1 MASEDERNEVLNRL
15 RDAVSRLEGGMD
27 PGLVPEVG
35 TNLAYAVPGARSPS
49 EVAAVEGRIVRLKGK
64 VHPVGDVA
72 FGASDHMA
80 RVVLTALKFDP
91 RVRAA
96 GNVRFS
102 EEAVERLQDLLL
114 EVCEFDRR
122 KEPPGV
128 STMDWGV
135 AHCCREGV
143 PDVIFDRGAVGKEP
157 MIRILGEDPETVA
170 KRIIQLGQRLMM
182 QKGNSSRD

>member
-1 MASEDERNEVLNRL
+1 MASEAEKQEVLKHLSDAVARL
-15 RDAVSRLEGGMD
+15 REGM
-27 PGLVPEVG
+27 PLSLVPEVG
-35 TNLAYAVPGARSPS
+35 SNLAYAVPGARSPA

-64 VHPVGDVA
+64 VHPVGEVA

-80 RVVLTALKFDP
+80 RVVLTAMRFDP
-91 RVRAA
+91 LIRAA

-102 EEAVERLQDLLL
+102 EEAVGELEDLLL

-135 AHCCREGV
+135 ARCCRDGV

-157 MIRILGEDPETVA
+157 MIRILGEDPETVV
-170 KRIIQLGQRLMM
+170 KRILQLGQRMA
-182 QKGNSSRD
+182 RD

>member
-1 MASEDERNEVLNRL
+1 MASEAERKEVLRQL
-15 RDAVSRLEGGMD
+15 RDAVARLREGMSLL
-27 PGLVPEVG
+27 LVPEVG
-35 TNLAYAVPGARSPS
+35 TNLAYAVPGARSPA

-64 VHPVGDVA
+64 VHPVGEVA

-80 RVVLTALKFDP
+80 RVVLTAMRFDP
-91 RVRAA
+91 LIRAA

-102 EEAVERLQDLLL
+102 EEALGQLHGLLL
-114 EVCEFDRR
+114 EVCEFDRQ

-143 PDVIFDRGAVGKEP
+143 PDAIFDHGAVGKEP
-157 MIRILGEDPETVA
+157 MIRILGEDPEMVA
-170 KRIIQLGQRLMM
+170 KRMIQLGQRLE
-182 QKGNSSRD
+182 KTG

>member
-1 MASEDERNEVLNRL
+1 MASKEEREEVLQRLGDAVVRL
-15 RDAVSRLEGGMD
+15 RDGMA
-27 PGLVPEVG
+27 PGLIPEVG
-35 TNLAYAVPGARSPS
+35 TNLAYAVPGARSPAD
-49 EVAAVEGRIVRLKGK
+49 VAAVEGRIVRLKGK
-64 VHPVGDVA
+64 VHPVGKVA

-80 RVVLTALKFDP
+80 RAVLTAMRFDP

-102 EEAVERLQDLLL
+102 EEAVERLEEMLLS
-114 EVCEFDRR
+114 VCEFDRG

-135 AHCCREGV
+135 ASCCREEV

-157 MIRILGEDPETVA
+157 MIRILGEDPEVVA
-170 KRIIQLGQRLMM
+170 KRMIQLGRRLTM
-182 QKGNSSRD
+182 QPKNHS

>member
-1 MASEDERNEVLNRL
+1 MATEEERKEVLRRL
-15 RDAVSRLEGGMD
+15 RDAVSLLVAGMD

-35 TNLAYAVPGARSPS
+35 TNLVYAVSGARSPG

-80 RVVLTALKFDP
+80 RVVLTALRFDP
-91 RVRAA
+91 RIRAA

-102 EEAVERLQDLLL
+102 GEAVERLEDLLL

-135 AHCCREGV
+135 AHCCRESV
-143 PDVIFDRGAVGKEP
+143 PDVIYDRGGVGKEA
-157 MIRILGEDPETVA
+157 MIRILGEDPGTVA
-170 KRIIQLGQRLMM
+170 SRIIQLGQRLRM
-182 QKGNSSRD
+182 QGEHPE

>member
-1 MASEDERNEVLNRL
+1 MASEEERKEVLKRL
-15 RDAVSRLEGGMD
+15 RDAVGRLQQGMD
-27 PGLVPEVG
+27 PALVPEVG
-35 TNLAYAVPGARSPS
+35 TNLAYAVAGARSPA

-80 RVVLTALKFDP
+80 RVVLTAMRFDP
-91 RVRAA
+91 RLRTA

-102 EEAVERLQDLLL
+102 EEAVGQLQDLLL
-114 EVCEFDRR
+114 EVCEFDRQ

-135 AHCCREGV
+135 AHCCRDGV

-157 MIRILGEDPETVA
+157 MIRILGEDPRTVV
-170 KRIIQLGQRLMM
+170 KSIIQLSQHLA
-182 QKGNSSRD
+182 RD

>member
-1 MASEDERNEVLNRL
+1 MASEEERNEVLNRL

-27 PGLVPEVG
+27 PALVPEVG

-80 RVVLTALKFDP
+80 RVVLTTLKFDP

-102 EEAVERLQDLLL
+102 EE
-114 EVCEFDRR
+114 
-122 KEPPGV
+122 
-128 STMDWGV
+128 
-135 AHCCREGV
+135 
-143 PDVIFDRGAVGKEP
+143 
-157 MIRILGEDPETVA
+157 
-170 KRIIQLGQRLMM
+170 
-182 QKGNSSRD
+182 